1 MASTTTSTQGYNGL
15 PIVLSFNL
23 EDTPPATIRHYWLRL
38 ASDGMGNPMLVP
50 LLVARGKEAGP
61 TLGLTAAIH
70 GDELNGISVIQR
82 LFADLEVET
91 LRGSVVAIPVVNIP
105 GFNRQQRFFA
115 DGSDLNHLMPG
126 RADGNAGQVYA
137 HRLVD
142 RFLKSVDYLLDLHTA
157 SRGRVNSYY
166 VRADMS
172 IEITRRLALLQ
183 HPQLIVHNPPND
195 GTFRGTADE
204 LNIPAV
210 TLEVGNPGVY
220 QKKMIRSGLVGVHNV
235 LAYLKMTDDEEAV
248 APNESTI
255 LCRKSYWL
263 YTQTGGLLQVHVE
276 LLERI
281 TKGQLV
287 ATLRDVFGE
296 VKEQYHA
303 PESGVV
309 IGKSTSPVNQSGGRI
324 LHLGIE

>member
-1 MASTTTSTQGYNGL
+1 MAFTATSQEGFNDL
-15 PIVLSFNL
+15 PVVLKFNL
-23 EDTPPATIRHYWLRL
+23 EDTPRGTIRHYWLRIV
-38 ASDGMGNPMLVP
+38 SDGMGNPVLVP
-50 LLVARGKEAGP
+50 LMVARGVEDGP
-61 TLGLTAAIH
+61 ALGLTAAIH

-91 LRGSVVAIPVVNIP
+91 LRGTVVAIPVVNVP
-105 GFNRQQRFFA
+105 AFNRQQRFHA

-126 RADGNAGQVYA
+126 KENGNASQVYA
-137 HRLVD
+137 YRLVN
-142 RFLKSVDYLLDLHTA
+142 RFLKSIDYLLDLHTA
-157 SRGRVNSYY
+157 SRGRINSYY

-172 IEITRRLALLQ
+172 MEITRKLALLQ

-195 GTFRGTADE
+195 GTFRGTADA
-204 LNIPAV
+204 LDIPAI

-235 LAYLKMTDDEEAV
+235 LSYLKMTDDEILDQKDD
-248 APNESTI
+248 TI
-255 LCRKSYWL
+255 LCKKSYWL
-263 YTQTGGLLQVHVE
+263 YTQSGGLLQVHVD
-276 LLERI
+276 LLERVE
-281 TKGQLV
+281 KGQLI

-296 VKEQYHA
+296 VKEEYHA
-303 PESGVV
+303 PEKGVV

>member
-1 MASTTTSTQGYNGL
+1 MTTSAEGFNGL
-15 PIVLSFNL
+15 PIVLDFKL
-23 EDTPPATIRHYWLRL
+23 EDTPPGTIRHYWLRL
-38 ASDGMGNPMLVP
+38 ASDGMGNPMSVP
-50 LLVARGKEAGP
+50 LMVARGTTPGP

-82 LFADLEVET
+82 LFADLEVDE
-91 LRGSVVAIPVVNIP
+91 LRGTVVAIPVVNIP

-126 RADGNAGQVYA
+126 KADGNASQVYA
-137 HRLVD
+137 HRLVN

-172 IEITRRLALLQ
+172 IEVTRKLALLQ

-204 LNIPAV
+204 MNIPAI

-235 LAYLKMTDDEEAV
+235 LSYLKMTDDEEV
-248 APNESTI
+248 EPKESTI
-255 LCRKSYWL
+255 ICRKSYWL
-263 YTQTGGLLQVHVE
+263 YTQAGGLLQVHVE
-276 LLERI
+276 LLERV
-281 TKGQLV
+281 TTGQLI
-287 ATLRDVFGE
+287 ATLRDVFGDI
-296 VKEQYHA
+296 KEKYYA
-303 PESGVV
+303 PENGVV
-309 IGKSTSPVNQSGGRI
+309 IGKSISPVNQSGGRI

>member
-1 MASTTTSTQGYNGL
+1 MVSTTTSTEGFNGL
-15 PIVLSFNL
+15 PIVLHFNL
-23 EDTPPATIRHYWLRL
+23 EDTPPGTIRHFWLRL

-50 LLVARGKEAGP
+50 LMVARGSSPGP

-82 LFADLEVET
+82 LFADLEVEE
-91 LRGSVVAIPVVNIP
+91 LRGTVVAIPVVNIP

-126 RADGNAGQVYA
+126 KQNGNASQVYA
-137 HRLVD
+137 YRLVN
-142 RFLKSVDYLLDLHTA
+142 RFLKFVDYLLDLHTA
-157 SRGRVNSYY
+157 SRGRINSYY

-172 IEITRRLALLQ
+172 IEVTRKLALLQ

-195 GTFRGTADE
+195 GTFRGTADA
-204 LNIPAV
+204 LDIPAI

-235 LAYLKMTDDEEAV
+235 LAYLKMTDDEEV
-248 APNESTI
+248 APKDSTI

-276 LLERI
+276 LLQRI

-296 VKEQYHA
+296 VKEEYHA
-303 PESGVV
+303 PENGVV

>member
-1 MASTTTSTQGYNGL
+1 MESTSISTKGFNDL

-23 EDTPPATIRHYWLRL
+23 EDTPPGSIRHYWLRL

-50 LLVARGKEAGP
+50 LMVARGLDDGP
-61 TLGLTAAIH
+61 VLGLTAAIH

-82 LFADLEVET
+82 LFADLDVET
-91 LRGSVVAIPVVNIP
+91 LRGTVVAIPVVNIP
-105 GFNRQQRFFA
+105 GFNRQQRFYA

-126 RADGNAGQVYA
+126 KENGNASQVYA
-137 HRLVD
+137 YRLVN
-142 RFLKSVDYLLDLHTA
+142 RFLKFTDYLLDLHTA
-157 SRGRVNSYY
+157 SRGRINSYY

-172 IEITRRLALLQ
+172 IEVTRRLALLQ

-195 GTFRGTADE
+195 GTFRGTADA
-204 LNIPAV
+204 LDIPAI

-235 LAYLKMTDDEEAV
+235 LSYLKMTDDETLE
-248 APNESTI
+248 PKESTI
-255 LCRKSYWL
+255 ICKKSYWL

-276 LLERI
+276 LLDRLE
-281 TKGQLV
+281 KGQLI
-287 ATLRDVFGE
+287 ASLRNVFGE
-296 VKEQYHA
+296 LIKQYYA
-303 PESGVV
+303 PEKGVV

>member
-1 MASTTTSTQGYNGL
+1 MKSTATSKQGFNDL
-15 PIVLSFNL
+15 PIVLEFNP
-23 EDTPPATIRHYWLRL
+23 EDTPIGTIRHYWLRL
-38 ASDGMGNPMLVP
+38 ASDGMGNPMTVP
-50 LLVARGKEAGP
+50 LMVARGANPGP

-82 LFADLEVET
+82 LFADLDVVSLNGT
-91 LRGSVVAIPVVNIP
+91 VVAIPVVNIP

-126 RADGNAGQVYA
+126 KENGNASQVYA
-137 HRLVD
+137 YRLVN

-172 IEITRRLALLQ
+172 IEVTRKLALLQ
-183 HPQLIVHNPPND
+183 HPQLIVHNPAND
-195 GTFRGTADE
+195 GTFRGTADAMD
-204 LNIPAV
+204 IPAI

-235 LAYLKMTDDEEAV
+235 LSYLKMTDDEEEANLT
-248 APNESTI
+248 PSTI

-263 YTQTGGLLQVHVE
+263 YTQTGGLLQVHVD
-276 LLERI
+276 LLERVE
-281 TKGQLV
+281 KGQTV
-287 ATLRDVFGE
+287 ASLRNVFGDLI
-296 VKEQYHA
+296 EQYYA
-303 PESGVV
+303 PEKGVV

>member
-1 MASTTTSTQGYNGL
+1 MEFTTISTDTFNGK
-15 PIVLSFNL
+15 PIVLEFNL
-23 EDTPPATIRHYWLRL
+23 EDTPPGSIRHYWLRL

-50 LLVARGKEAGP
+50 LMVARGVRPGP
-61 TLGLTAAIH
+61 VLGLTAAIH

-82 LFADLEVET
+82 LFADLEVEELSGT
-91 LRGSVVAIPVVNIP
+91 VAAIPVVNIP
-105 GFNRQQRFFA
+105 GFNRKQRFFA

-126 RADGNAGQVYA
+126 KANGNASQVYA

-142 RFLKSVDYLLDLHTA
+142 RYLKHVDYLLDLHTA

-172 IEITRRLALLQ
+172 IEITRKLALLQ

-195 GTFRGTADE
+195 GTFRGTADA
-204 LNIPAV
+204 LDIPAV

-235 LAYLKMTDDEEAV
+235 LAYLKMTDDEEV
-248 APNESTI
+248 EPSQSTVI
-255 LCRKSYWL
+255 CRKSYWI
-263 YTQTGGLLQVHVE
+263 YTQTGGLLQVHVD
-276 LLERI
+276 LLERVE
-281 TKGQLV
+281 KGQLI
-287 ATLRDVFGE
+287 ASLRDVFGGLM
-296 VKEQYHA
+296 KQYYA
-303 PESGVV
+303 PEAGVV